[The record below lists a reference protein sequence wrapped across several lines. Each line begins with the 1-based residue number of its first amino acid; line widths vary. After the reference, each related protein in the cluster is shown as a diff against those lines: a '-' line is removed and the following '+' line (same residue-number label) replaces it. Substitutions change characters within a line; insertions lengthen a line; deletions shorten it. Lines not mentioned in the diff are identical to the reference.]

1 MSRRVQDNIVGVI
14 VLAVFLVLLYLTF
27 GYSSRAR
34 LVPLPVAVLGV
45 ILAVVQLFWQNFRSV
60 DDLLMN
66 PLDLVGNPRIP
77 GTPAAPASQTEVK
90 RKPGGEFSAFGILA
104 ILLVLVY
111 GVGPLPAVFIFT
123 AGYLGLTRHC
133 TPVRAIVYAA
143 ICAAVLYGLFGF
155 ALGVPLNRGLLSGFI
170 SDYVDF

>member
-1 MSRRVQDNIVGVI
+1 M
-14 VLAVFLVLLYLTF
+14 
-27 GYSSRAR
+27 
-34 LVPLPVAVLGV
+34 
-45 ILAVVQLFWQNFRSV
+45 LAVVQLFWQNFRSV
-60 DDLLMN
+60 DELRMN
-66 PLDLVGNPRIP
+66 PLELVGSPVIP
-77 GTPAAPASQTEVK
+77 GEPVAPPSQTEVK
-90 RKPGGEFSAFGILA
+90 RKPGGELSAFGLVA

-133 TPVRAIVYAA
+133 TPVRALLYAA